1 MIRQSIQDNNRNQQ
15 FQLSSRPDCGVL
27 SASPIPIG
35 LRVIDHDIISDDG
48 AGTSLV
54 VSTVERGQAGVLEHL
69 DAPSPGS
76 YWRLL
81 KAIKETNSNRL
92 AAPAMAKGTVLM
104 LSRIEHADGAPHAYV
119 FAHHPSWIE
128 ERGPNWRRPIT
139 TPTFHADDF
148 FAWWERAPDGPAVR
162 AAEMQQAMANMEE
175 TQRLMSL
182 PPPDATPVALLSHA
196 PTPTMGA
203 DPGKALA
210 TLDGVN
216 AMQSF
221 VSMQQEDLTRRAN
234 WITKHSNTLRDQGT
248 VLANFHA
255 ERAQAMLAV
264 ADVRKQELEGI
275 LKTVGNLRLY
285 TGEGVEAFLLCDGE
299 PAAPDAKF
307 TVCQELLAFD
317 QETGILLDS
326 GGLDHTH
333 TAELAEALKDVE
345 LVDRMIPSELGM
357 VLVQFRKNDKVFD
370 NSEGLGAALYNMQM
384 NEHSQAKFLM
394 VRDGQRIWL
403 IYIDD
408 VLQPLSQ
415 LMPSTG
421 EQNSYFTTSRFD
433 EAPERITKDDL
444 AYAGAQRR
452 QLGRLDLYGK
462 VLIALWGLQD
472 RTGLLVGGNIP
483 QMSNWLSPEFQNAY
497 MRLLS
502 IDNMLGVC
510 RPSFD
515 KWQTAQNEHLAS
527 GSWVA
532 INLVDAFSQDWIPGA
547 FSRGSY
553 YGGRTHYDLL
563 YRPKSGN
570 YRTDWGVIFTRAK
583 KDTSGIYV
591 EIETVYQGHAE
602 VKNPYRTNK
611 LYLVRNDRPSEFND
625 GILVLD
631 RARSA
636 DLDYY
641 LTSRK
646 QRAGYLSY
654 LKLFREARVWTA
666 ERDAN
671 ESPLRKLLATEVVEA
686 RIPHDPDQLDSMLTD
701 ALAVARTARRDG
713 VIPQAGTPAYREF
726 LNAARAAVHASLSD
740 NGSRVAEIEKWAV
753 DAGKQPLRLVLSGKG
768 DWLLYCVPSEDEH
781 DVRLGA
787 AGHAVVRTV
796 SFQDGVVSA
805 SVVDRRLMRSV
816 SGEQVIHDWNATVE
830 QEPDERFAGLPSYKP
845 RPKEIGAKAWLVATA
860 PFSIRYDQAV
870 ALADSASSGRELMA
884 QFNLED
890 LFRKEAH
897 HMRYANAKQV
907 ERTLVTVPIGTC
919 IMQGAPLLLVARTDK
934 MKFIYEKGGQ
944 SLRDRVVESMS
955 IYKLKDRRVREITE
969 HPMSWDLCAIPFDI
983 AHRSRA
989 DLSETPSYRVDIESC
1004 TKAGA
1009 PASGYRNFQVT
1020 TVSPL
1025 GVELFPWLAERTR
1038 AGT

>member
-1 MIRQSIQDNNRNQQ
+1 M
-15 FQLSSRPDCGVL
+15 
-27 SASPIPIG
+27 
-35 LRVIDHDIISDDG
+35 IDHDIISDEET
-48 AGTSLV
+48 GTSLA

-81 KAIKETNSNRL
+81 KATKETNTNRI
-92 AAPAMAKGTVLM
+92 ATPKMARGTVLM
-104 LSRIEHADGAPHAYV
+104 LSSVEVADGAPHAYV

-162 AAEMQQAMANMEE
+162 AAEMQQAMTDMQE
-175 TQRLMSL
+175 TQRLMTL
-182 PPPDATPVALLSHA
+182 PPPDAAPVALLSHA
-196 PTPTMGA
+196 PSPTMGT
-203 DPGKALA
+203 DPGTALA
-210 TLDGVN
+210 TMDGVN
-216 AMQSF
+216 ALQSF

-264 ADVRKQELEGI
+264 AEARKQDLEGI
-275 LKTVGNLRLY
+275 LKTVANLRLY
-285 TGEGVEAFLLCDGE
+285 TGEGVEAMLLCDGE
-299 PAAPDAKF
+299 PAGPDAKI

-317 QETGILLDS
+317 QETAIMLDS

-333 TAELAEALKDVE
+333 TEELAEALKDLE

-370 NSEGLGAALYNMQM
+370 SSEGIGAALYNMQM
-384 NEHSQAKFLM
+384 NKHSQAKFLM

-403 IYIDD
+403 VYIDD

-433 EAPERITKDDL
+433 KEPERITKDDL
-444 AYAGAQRR
+444 AYAGAQRK
-452 QLGRLDLYGK
+452 QLGHLDLYGK

-502 IDNMLGVC
+502 IDNMLGVS
-510 RPSFD
+510 RPSFNT
-515 KWQTAQNEHLAS
+515 WQATQNEHLAS

-532 INLVDAFSQDWIPGA
+532 INLVDAFCQDWVPGA

-570 YRTDWGVIFTRAK
+570 YRNDWGVIITRAK
-583 KDTSGIYV
+583 KDTAGIYV
-591 EIETVYQGHAE
+591 EVETVYHGHAE
-602 VKNPYRTNK
+602 VKNPNRTNK
-611 LYLVRNDRPSEFND
+611 LYLVRTDRPSEFND
-625 GILVLD
+625 GYLVLD

-654 LKLFREARVWTA
+654 LKLFREARAWTA

-671 ESPLRKLLATEVVEA
+671 EAPLRRLLAKEVVEA
-686 RIPHDPDQLDSMLTD
+686 RMPHDPGQLDSLLTD
-701 ALAVARTARRDG
+701 ALAIARTARRDG
-713 VIPQAGTPAYREF
+713 IIPQAGTPAYREF

-740 NGSRVAEIEKWAV
+740 NGSRVSAIEKWSSA
-753 DAGKQPLRLVLSGKG
+753 AGKQPLRLVLTGKAE
-768 DWLLYCVPSEDEH
+768 WLLYCVPSEDEH
-781 DVRLGA
+781 DARLGA
-787 AGHAVVRTV
+787 AGHAIVRAV
-796 SFQDGVVSA
+796 SFQDGLVIA
-805 SVVDRRLMRSV
+805 SVVDRRLLRSV

-830 QEPDERFAGLPSYKP
+830 QEPDERFARLPSYKP
-845 RPKEIGAKAWLVATA
+845 APKEVGAKAWLVATA
-860 PFSIRYDQAV
+860 PFSIRYDQAI

-884 QFNLED
+884 QFNLEVLLRD
-890 LFRKEAH
+890 ETD

-907 ERTLVTVPIGTC
+907 ERTLVTIPVGTA

-944 SLRDRVVESMS
+944 TLRDRVVESMN
-955 IYKLKDRRVREITE
+955 IYKRQDLRKREITDR
-969 HPMSWDLCAIPFDI
+969 PLSWDLCAIPFDI
-983 AHRSRA
+983 AHRARA
-989 DLSETPSYRVDIESC
+989 DLSNIPSYRVDSDSC
-1004 TKAGA
+1004 TMAGA
-1009 PASGYRNFQVT
+1009 RASGYGKYQVT

-1025 GVELFPWLAERTR
+1025 GVELFPWLVERTR
-1038 AGT
+1038 SAT